1 MTTTTDAERLRR
13 LSQHILAT
21 TAALGDRAE
30 FSTHVSESYLT
41 GVYLALNAI
50 ADARLVLEGP
60 DCTHM
65 KTQFVQGNHDLLST
79 LTSVSGYHRMVHTG
93 LHPSGMTDSR
103 EGPLASTIDEV
114 ARHPTT
120 AGVLVSSMPMAFVTG
135 ADYDRLCR
143 DASEATGKPIVP
155 IRGLSLSGDWLDGYV
170 ETLRSLAMHLP
181 LPALDA
187 GSRPDPKKVAL
198 IGHFHDRNEGDQ
210 AANRAV
216 LQELVEAAGGELV
229 TVWLDGGPWA
239 DLERVAEAGVVVG
252 LPYGRRAAKRV
263 ARRVGAK
270 RVELPLPFG
279 VQGTEDFVYGLAD
292 ALGTPREAVDA
303 YLDPLR
309 AKAARRLEWVVQFV
323 FEGKRVGYV
332 GDPHLLPGLLDTVSL
347 LGATLSFAIVV
358 NREEASKGVRQLV
371 PAERLLFRPRLT
383 DFQRFV
389 TERSLAEPSDLVITN
404 ARGLLGAA
412 PFAARVEFGYPSNYS
427 HALADVPFLGY
438 QGLLAFVERMAN
450 ALRAREVESALRAI
464 LDLSLDS
471 SDADPGE
478 APVAPPSDADAD
490 AAEGQLAPAPSTGTP

>member
-1 MTTTTDAERLRR
+1 MTPKTGPLTDAERFQRFSRHVLTN
-13 LSQHILAT
+13 S
-21 TAALGDRAE
+21 AALGDRAE
-30 FSTHVSESYLT
+30 FSTHISESYLT

-50 ADARLVLEGP
+50 SDARLVLEGP

-103 EGPLASTIDEV
+103 EGPLAKTIDEV

-143 DASEATGKPIVP
+143 DAAEATGKPIVP
-155 IRGLSLSGDWLDGYV
+155 VRGLSLSGDWLDGYV
-170 ETLRSLAMHLP
+170 ETLRSLALHLP
-181 LPALDA
+181 LPERARDA
-187 GSRPDPKKVAL
+187 QPDPKKVAL

-210 AANRAV
+210 VANRAV
-216 LQELVEAAGGELV
+216 LKELVEAAGGELV

-239 DLERVAEAGVVVG
+239 ELGRVAEAGTVVG

-263 ARRVGAK
+263 ARRVGAQ
-270 RVELPLPFG
+270 RVDLPLPFG
-279 VQGTEDFVYGLAD
+279 VEGTEGFVYGLAD
-292 ALGTPREAVDA
+292 ALGTPRAQVDA

-332 GDPHLLPGLLDTVSL
+332 GDPHLLPGVLDTVSL
-347 LGATLSFAIVV
+347 LGASVSFVVVV

-383 DFQRFV
+383 EFQRFV
-389 TERSLAEPSDLVITN
+389 IERSLAEPPDLVITN
-404 ARGLLGAA
+404 ARGLLGAN

-450 ALRAREVESALRAI
+450 ALRAHDVDRALRAV
-464 LDLSLDS
+464 LDLGLEGAG
-471 SDADPGE
+471 DAPCH
-478 APVAPPSDADAD
+478 APPPDPQPEFHPEPGAS
-490 AAEGQLAPAPSTGTP
+490 

>member
-1 MTTTTDAERLRR
+1 MTTDAERFRR
-13 LSQHILAT
+13 LSQHILAN

-30 FSTHVSESYLT
+30 FSTHIGESYLT

-50 ADARLVLEGP
+50 SDARLVLEGP

-103 EGPLASTIDEV
+103 EGPLVKTIHEV

-120 AGVLVSSMPMAFVTG
+120 AGLLVSSMPMAFVTG

-143 DASEATGKPIVP
+143 DASEATGKPIIP
-155 IRGLSLSGDWLDGYV
+155 IRGLSLSGDWLDGYA
-170 ETLRSLAMHLP
+170 ETLRSLALHLP
-181 LPALDA
+181 LPAPTDGA
-187 GSRPDPKKVAL
+187 SPDPKKVAI

-216 LQELVEAAGGELV
+216 LQELVQAAGGELV

-239 DLERVAEAGVVVG
+239 ELARVAEAGVVVG

-270 RVELPLPFG
+270 RVDLPLPFG
-279 VQGTEDFVYGLAD
+279 VEGTERFVYGLAE
-292 ALGTPREAVDA
+292 ALGTPRADVDA

-332 GDPHLLPGLLDTVSL
+332 GDPYLLPGVLDTVSL

-358 NREEASKGVRQLV
+358 NRQEAARGVRQLV

-389 TERSLAEPSDLVITN
+389 TERSLAEPPELVITN
-404 ARGLLGAA
+404 ARGLLGAS

-427 HALADVPFLGY
+427 HALADVPFFGY

-450 ALRAREVESALRAI
+450 ALRSHEVDVALRTV
-464 LDLSLDS
+464 LDLGLDEAGGDQGEPAGDGAS
-471 SDADPGE
+471 PAAPSE
-478 APVAPPSDADAD
+478 AP
-490 AAEGQLAPAPSTGTP
+490 